1 MQDFNAIDLA
11 RFQFAFTVGFHIVY
25 PAFSIGLASYLAT
38 LNFLSLWTGD
48 RVYLQLFDYWK
59 RIFAIAFG
67 MGVVSGVVMSY
78 QFGTN
83 WSVFS
88 DKTGPILGP
97 LMGYEVLSAFFL
109 EAGFLGVVL
118 FGRDRVGPGLHFF
131 ATLMVAL
138 GTFASAFW
146 ILSVNSWMQTPAG
159 YAVNAQG
166 QFVPADWFKAIFNP
180 SFPYRL
186 VHMVL

>member
-1 MQDFNAIDLA
+1 MPDLSAIELA
-11 RFQFAFTVGFHIVY
+11 RIQFGFTIAFHIVY

-48 RVYLQLFDYWK
+48 AAYLRLFDYWK

-83 WSVFS
+83 WSVFA

-109 EAGFLGVVL
+109 EA
-118 FGRDRVGPGLHFF
+118 
-131 ATLMVAL
+131 
-138 GTFASAFW
+138 ASCCSAA
-146 ILSVNSWMQTPAG
+146 SGSAPACISS
-159 YAVNAQG
+159 
-166 QFVPADWFKAIFNP
+166 P
-180 SFPYRL
+180 R
-186 VHMVL
+186 